1 MVLAVLSPDN
11 STNLFPLW
19 LFYLF
24 TFLLFYLFINL
35 FPLKEPISFIE
46 RDKALPPT
54 ETVPYACKGLSLS
67 CMFPIALGH
76 GDYLFVLHCKG
87 TNFSARYQI
96 SA

>member
-11 STNLFPLW
+11 STNLFPLV
-19 LFYLF
+19 
-24 TFLLFYLFINL
+24 
-35 FPLKEPISFIE
+35 KEPISFIE